1 MSGYSEGVEVNLAG
15 WDGTLRRGKR
25 KERSENPIIK
35 ERKKEENTE
44 RKKWK
49 NQTGEVKRDWKT
61 VRRREIIQVNDEGR
75 NKDKI
80 KRARNKKNSKE
91 VQRRADKLICKE
103 GE

>member
-1 MSGYSEGVEVNLAG
+1 VLIQPFVQRIQIGKQIDRLLCKGEWEWGPELTSHSVSGYSEGVEVNLAG

-49 NQTGEVKRDWKT
+49 NQRGEVKRD
-61 VRRREIIQVNDEGR
+61 
-75 NKDKI
+75 
-80 KRARNKKNSKE
+80 
-91 VQRRADKLICKE
+91 
-103 GE
+103 